1 MTNRP
6 RSRAFPDPNGAA
18 PPTHYRRIRRRR
30 PADTGIE
37 APAAGPRLSAVDGA
51 ERAGGG
57 RSRSVDGS
65 PEPRLSLVEG
75 DVNDRLPFAEE
86 QLSPLAAAVAPLERR
101 QQQRAAMNLRNGDH
115 ERVVRALFP
124 EGSMLRSFSF
134 RFAALMTLSTVI
146 AVQGLLADSTAVV
159 IGAML
164 VAPLMLPVLGVAAA
178 MVMGWRRRLL
188 RQGLVALLGSVG
200 AIGLAYLGSLLMPGT
215 PDPLPSEVLART
227 SPNLLDLG
235 IALAAGAA
243 GAYAQVHRQASD
255 ALTGVAVAVA
265 LVPPLASVGILLEV
279 GRYDLARG
287 GLLLFLANVTGIV
300 LAAALTFIAC
310 RFVPVR
316 EAVGGNS
323 SFSRGLRWAVLGVLA
338 VALPLQFG
346 RGPLT
351 PARDVTPEV
360 VAAVGDFVDGRS
372 PDTEVVEVSVD
383 AHSGDIVDVQVM
395 VADSDFDDDG
405 AALEAEVI
413 AEYLAEEFERP
424 MSVGLQVI
432 EARADQATVAV
443 PDGD

>member
-1 MTNRP
+1 MVR
-6 RSRAFPDPNGAA
+6 RSGAA
-18 PPTHYRRIRRRR
+18 RTETRQP
-30 PADTGIE
+30 
-37 APAAGPRLSAVDGA
+37 
-51 ERAGGG
+51 
-57 RSRSVDGS
+57 
-65 PEPRLSLVEG
+65 
-75 DVNDRLPFAEE
+75 DRLPFAEE

-101 QQQRAAMNLRNGDH
+101 QRERAGHGMKHVDH
-115 ERVVRALFP
+115 ERIVKTLFP
-124 EGSMLRSFSF
+124 EGSTMRSFSF
-134 RFAALMTLSTVI
+134 RFAALMTLSTAI

-178 MVMGWRRRLL
+178 LVMGWRRRLI
-188 RQGLVALLGSVG
+188 RQGIVALAGSAG
-200 AIGLAYLGSLLMPGT
+200 AVALAYLGSFLMPGT
-215 PDPLPSEVLART
+215 PDPLPGEVLART

-287 GLLLFLANVTGIV
+287 GLLLFLANVTGIT

-316 EAVGGNS
+316 EVVGGNS
-323 SFSRGLRWAVLGVLA
+323 NSSRAIRWAVLGVLA

-351 PARDVTPEV
+351 PARDLTPEV
-360 VAAVGDFVDGRS
+360 ASAVDEFLELRS
-372 PDTEVVEVSVD
+372 PDTEVVEVTVD
-383 AHSGDIVDVQVM
+383 AHSGEVVEVEVM
-395 VADSDFDDDG
+395 LADPGDSRRPVP
-405 AALEAEVI
+405 EADL
-413 AEYLAEEFERP
+413 LAEALAEQFDRP

-432 EARADQATVAV
+432 EARADQATVVA
-443 PDGD
+443 PGD

>member
-1 MTNRP
+1 MTSRL
-6 RSRAFPDPNGAA
+6 RSRTFHEPGDEA
-18 PPTHYRRIRRRR
+18 PPAVPRHRRTARRQ
-30 PADTGIE
+30 P
-37 APAAGPRLSAVDGA
+37 S
-51 ERAGGG
+51 GG
-57 RSRSVDGS
+57 R
-65 PEPRLSLVEG
+65 LEG
-75 DVNDRLPFAEE
+75 RQEDRLPFAEE

-101 QQQRAAMNLRNGDH
+101 QKQRAGMTMRNVDH
-115 ERVVRALFP
+115 ERVVKTLFP
-124 EGSMLRSFSF
+124 EGSMMRSFSF
-134 RFAALMTLSTVI
+134 RFAALMTLSTAI

-188 RQGLVALLGSVG
+188 RQGLVAFLGSAG
-200 AIGLAYLGSLLMPGT
+200 AVGLAYLGSFLMPGT
-215 PDPLPSEVLART
+215 PDPLPGEVLART

-265 LVPPLASVGILLEV
+265 LVPPLASVGILIEV
-279 GRYDLARG
+279 GRYDLAQG
-287 GLLLFLANVTGIV
+287 GLLLFLANVTGII

-323 SFSRGLRWAVLGVLA
+323 NFSRGLRWAVLGVLA

-351 PARDVTPEV
+351 PARDVTPDV
-360 VAAVGDFVDGRS
+360 MAAVDDFMDLRS

-383 AHSGDIVDVQVM
+383 AHSGDVVDVQVM
-395 VADSDFDDDG
+395 VADPEDQESG
-405 AALEAEVI
+405 ALDADVL

-443 PDGD
+443 PGED

>member
-1 MTNRP
+1 
-6 RSRAFPDPNGAA
+6 
-18 PPTHYRRIRRRR
+18 
-30 PADTGIE
+30 
-37 APAAGPRLSAVDGA
+37 
-51 ERAGGG
+51 
-57 RSRSVDGS
+57 
-65 PEPRLSLVEG
+65 
-75 DVNDRLPFAEE
+75 LPFAEE
-86 QLSPLAAAVAPLERR
+86 QLSPLAAAVAPLEKR
-101 QQQRAAMNLRNGDH
+101 QRERAGAGMRNVDH
-115 ERVVRALFP
+115 ERIVKTLFP
-124 EGSMLRSFSF
+124 EGSMMRSFSF

-178 MVMGWRRRLL
+178 LVMGWKRRLV
-188 RQGLVALLGSVG
+188 RQGIVALLGSAG
-200 AIGLAYLGSLLMPGT
+200 AVGLAYLGSFLMPGT
-215 PDPLPSEVLART
+215 PDPLPGEVLART
-227 SPNLLDLG
+227 SPNFLDLG

-287 GLLLFLANVTGIV
+287 GLLLFLANVTGIT

-323 SFSRGLRWAVLGVLA
+323 NLSRGIRWAVLGVLA
-338 VALPLQFG
+338 VALPMQFG

-351 PARDVTPEV
+351 PARDLTPDV
-360 VAAVGDFVDGRS
+360 SAAVDEFMELRS
-372 PDTEVVEVSVD
+372 PDTDVVEVAVD
-383 AHSGDIVDVQVM
+383 AHSGEVVDVQIM
-395 VADSDFDDDG
+395 VADPDDQDSS
-405 AALEAEVI
+405 ALDADV
-413 AEYLAEEFERP
+413 LAEFLAAEFERP

-432 EARADQATVAV
+432 EARAEQATVVA
-443 PDGD
+443 PGG